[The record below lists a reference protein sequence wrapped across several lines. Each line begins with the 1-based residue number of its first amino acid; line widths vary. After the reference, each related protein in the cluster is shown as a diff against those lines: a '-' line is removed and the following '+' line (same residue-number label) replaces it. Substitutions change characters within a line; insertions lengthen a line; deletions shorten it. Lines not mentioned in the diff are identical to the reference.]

1 MTSSEEISIALSVE
15 EKSLALTVIA
25 DNFNTSLAFMTLY
38 LSVVSGYLCV
48 AYLAGSKLTKLQVSF
63 VTLLYVVFPLH
74 FTLSSFGAFEGA
86 HLMHVEAFPDS
97 LGPSPVMNRGLAIF
111 QLFGIVG
118 CLKFMWDVRKN
129 INE

>member
-1 MTSSEEISIALSVE
+1 
-15 EKSLALTVIA
+15 
-25 DNFNTSLAFMTLY
+25 
-38 LSVVSGYLCV
+38 
-48 AYLAGSKLTKLQVSF
+48 
-63 VTLLYVVFPLH
+63 
-74 FTLSSFGAFEGA
+74 
-86 HLMHVEAFPDS
+86 MHAEAFPDS